1 MGTNLS
7 QVFIS
12 NTANFQA
19 PGGDNV
25 TDLFTNLSTAE
36 VGVWNVPGI
45 AQATAGTN
53 YWVDT
58 KLFEKTFA
66 TSDTAGAGGSVNFAN
81 PAWKYNR
88 LQFAQGTA
96 GNPIATPIINTAN
109 IKRIKFDPYVV
120 TAGHKVV
127 LTPDGTFTAPAVNT
141 VTIKVI
147 VRSTPTDQ
155 LSFYDQNGSNAAI
168 LSGTAPFPLGAFN
181 TTNHKVISVEFNCT
195 TKATFTANG
204 KVAIDSHGLLK
215 DLITATDTGTGTSL
229 DLQSK
234 HVGFIFDVIVLDK
247 DGNNILAASGSNK
260 IAPTVTAQVLG
271 VGNAWQVLGDEIK
284 CRSRYGNFNRMY
296 LPQNMPT
303 YTNTTYQYH
312 KVTIEY
318 ATNWPTS
325 TGIAPA
331 GATNQVVIYA
341 ADSATAM
348 VVGDTNLDAIFNL
361 AAFSAGVE
369 YIWS

>member
-7 QVFIS
+7 QVFVAS
-12 NTANFQA
+12 TDVLQAANTSFTACSTGEIGIWDLGAAA
-19 PGGDNV
+19 P
-25 TDLFTNLSTAE
+25 TYR
-36 VGVWNVPGI
+36 
-45 AQATAGTN
+45 ATALYSAGVDITDEVAGVTN
-53 YWVDT
+53 T
-58 KLFEKTFA
+58 NE
-66 TSDTAGAGGSVNFAN
+66 VNDNLTTVAN
-81 PAWKYNR
+81 PLWLTSK
-88 LQFAQGTA
+88 LQFVQGTA
-96 GNPIATPIINTAN
+96 ANPIATPIINTAN
-109 IKRIKFDPYVV
+109 IKRIKYDPYVA

-127 LTPDGTFTAPAVNT
+127 LTPDGTFTAAAVNT

-181 TTNHKVISVEFNCT
+181 TTNHKVISVQFNCT
-195 TKATFTANG
+195 SKATFCSAG
-204 KVAIDSHGLLK
+204 KTAIDSHGLLK
-215 DLITATDTGTGTSL
+215 DLITATDTGAGTSL

-247 DGNNILAASGSNK
+247 DGNNILAASGNNTV
-260 IAPTVTAQVLG
+260 APTVTAQVLG
-271 VGNAWQVLGDEIK
+271 VGNAWQVLGEEIR

-303 YTNTTYQYH
+303 YAVKGSFYD
-312 KVTIEY
+312 KITIEY

-331 GATNQVVIYA
+331 GAMNQVVLYYT
-341 ADSATAM
+341 DSDGTAP
-348 VVGDTNLDAIFNL
+348 VVGDTTDNSFEN
-361 AAFSAGVE
+361 AFVYTIATAKE
-369 YIWS
+369 YVW

>member
-7 QVFIS
+7 QVFVAS
-12 NTANFQA
+12 TDVLQAASTSFTACSTGEIGIWDLGAATPTYRVNPLYSA
-19 PGGDNV
+19 GVDI
-25 TDLFTNLSTAE
+25 TDEGST
-36 VGVWNVPGI
+36 
-45 AQATAGTN
+45 GTN
-53 YWVDT
+53 NLTTV
-58 KLFEKTFA
+58 A
-66 TSDTAGAGGSVNFAN
+66 TPLWLVS
-81 PAWKYNR
+81 K
-88 LQFAQGTA
+88 LQFVQGTA
-96 GNPIATPIINTAN
+96 GNPIATPIIKTAN
-109 IKRIKFDPYVV
+109 IKRIKYDPHVV

-127 LTPDGTFTAPAVNT
+127 LTPDSTFTAAAVNT

-215 DLITATDTGTGTSL
+215 DLITAADTGTGASL

-247 DGNNILAASGSNK
+247 DGNNILVASTAANK
-260 IAPTVTAQVLG
+260 IVPTVTAQVLG
-271 VGNAWQVLGDEIK
+271 VGNAWQVLGEEIK
-284 CRSRYGNFNRMY
+284 CRGRYGNFNRMY

-303 YTNTTYQYH
+303 YAVKGSFYD
-312 KVTIEY
+312 KITIEY
-318 ATNWPTS
+318 ATNWPTA

-331 GATNQVVIYA
+331 GAMNQVVLYYTDSDGSA
-341 ADSATAM
+341 PLAGDTADNSFENAFVYTIATAK
-348 VVGDTNLDAIFNL
+348 
-361 AAFSAGVE
+361 E
-369 YIWS
+369 YVW